1 MKKMTKLALTLLAGV
16 VISACGSGGS
26 GSSAKPQNEKPKA
39 EQPKAGQPKAEPKAG
54 QPKAEPKAGQPKAE
68 PKAGQPKAEPKA
80 EQPKAEPK
88 AEKPKAEQPVKPET
102 IKVTTKDSGKVFVS
116 VSSAKPELSKFT
128 LTDPNL
134 KVINVDGFAIPL
146 SDLKVD
152 KKESLVSYNYTGVH
166 FGVASSEEKGHYY
179 SFYNGKPAT
188 EIPVSGIVKY
198 SGDVVLSTIDGYTEG
213 NAAFN
218 ADFSK
223 KELNG
228 SFNFGK
234 KFNSNLSD
242 KFAKGLTVNATISGN
257 SFAGTVSSAEVGS
270 AALEGKFY
278 GENVKQLAGAFDNAS
293 HFGENKATTSWGGA
307 FGAVKQ

>member
-39 EQPKAGQPKAEPKAG
+39 EQPKAEK
-54 QPKAEPKAGQPKAE
+54 
-68 PKAGQPKAEPKA
+68 PKAEPKA
-80 EQPKAEPK
+80 EQPKVEPKAEQPKTEPK

-102 IKVTTKDSGKVFVS
+102 IKVTTKDSGKVFTS
-116 VSSAKPELSKFT
+116 NSTTGLSK
-128 LTDPNL
+128 LKLEDPNL
-134 KVINVDGFAIPL
+134 SVIDVGGFKIPL
-146 SDLKVD
+146 SNVD
-152 KKESLVSYNYTGVH
+152 KTEKLVSYNYTDVY
-166 FGVASSEEKGHYY
+166 FGVTSDENDLNYY

-198 SGDVVLSTIDGYTEG
+198 SGDVVLSTTDGYTEG

-228 SFNFGK
+228 SFSFGK
-234 KFNSNLSD
+234 KFDSNLSD